1 MTSGAGQ
8 TDYGYTNEYQD
19 SYIKLIY
26 LRSRFY
32 SPETGRFQT
41 RDTWQGDYNRPGSLN
56 RWSYVEGNPVNL
68 LDPWGLCAN
77 CYVFFFPGA
86 GNHGNESLGDVVERP
101 ELGENS
107 LDNDLSALEKA
118 FTRKLRDK
126 GVITTV
132 VYPYGYGDGGDSV
145 AKGKN
150 NVLETLAVANQLSMV
165 PIVKAY
171 EILATMLYT
180 YDLGCIND
188 DQLNVMFIGYSGGGQ
203 MAYSTAQSLSGRI
216 FVDNVV
222 TFGSPIRT
230 RSGIG
235 NIGHLWSFFSDDDP
249 VRFSAAP
256 WDLWAGE
263 GIGNEWERVPAD
275 KITSCVLESPADSV
289 SNRGGAWGDHHY
301 YFDSEKKSRF
311 AGAICSGTLAKI
323 KLDTDVTRLEAM
335 LNLTMRIL
343 EGGVEKK

>member
-1 MTSGAGQ
+1 M
-8 TDYGYTNEYQD
+8 
-19 SYIKLIY
+19 
-26 LRSRFY
+26 
-32 SPETGRFQT
+32 
-41 RDTWQGDYNRPGSLN
+41 
-56 RWSYVEGNPVNL
+56 
-68 LDPWGLCAN
+68 
-77 CYVFFFPGA
+77 
-86 GNHGNESLGDVVERP
+86 
-101 ELGENS
+101 
-107 LDNDLSALEKA
+107 DNDLSALEKA

-132 VYPYGYGDGGDSV
+132 VYPYGYGDGGYSV

-150 NVLETLAVANQLSMV
+150 NVLETLAAANQISFV

-216 FVDNVV
+216 FVNNVV

-230 RSGIG
+230 HSGIG

-249 VRFSAAP
+249 VRAFE
-256 WDLWAGE
+256 WDWGLGE
-263 GIGNEWERVPAD
+263 GVRNAMGENLPPSDRF
-275 KITSCVLESPADSV
+275 TSCLLESPGESV

-311 AGAICSGTLAKI
+311 AGAICSGTLTKI
-323 KLDTDVTRLEAM
+323 KLDTDITRLEAM
-335 LNLTMRIL
+335 LNLTIRIL
-343 EGGVEKK
+343 ERGVEK